1 MSSKIM
7 RLILLET
14 TELILTGT
22 MGLLQIIMMRVF
34 SQRDLTLC

>member
-34 SQRDLTLC
+34 HTET